1 MKRLYPSKIQDK
13 FYLAKI
19 LEQLIQ
25 TLENSPLQV
34 PLKSLSFD
42 TQIPESIFHRLQNLH
57 NDPADAPNI
66 NAQDYHIL
74 FSNIL
79 FRYPTVRIY
88 ALPDESI
95 FFKM

>member
-1 MKRLYPSKIQDK
+1 MKRLYPAKIQDK

-25 TLENSPLQV
+25 TLESSPLQV

-42 TQIPESIFHRLQNLH
+42 TQIPESIFQRLQNLH
-57 NDPADAPNI
+57 HNPADAPNI

-79 FRYPTVRIY
+79 FRYPTVRIFE
-88 ALPDESI
+88 LPDGSI